1 MAIYNVDKSG
11 SSPTISQT
19 AGRYGGIMKLTGN
32 NLNTLVAALADMTD
46 NQKSRCDIVINNT
59 YVVTQFDST
68 TYINSSI
75 QANGSVISYI
85 LDTSVPVFKSRV
97 GSTDTTITVTGWKVL
112 YADDSISGGNTYP
125 ADRVSVEG
133 DLDVATMISANPLSH
148 NCIYTGRNLG
158 TISSASDWAAFRAK
172 YGIADKSY
180 KGLYLGDYVKVNDG
194 TYNADWMV
202 AGFNTETNK
211 GSTNICPECVS
222 MIPRVGDG
230 CGTSYMNSTNV
241 TTGGYVGSYMHAT
254 KLPAIATKLT
264 TIFGSNLLTRDILAS
279 NTVTNGYASNWA
291 WTACKCSLLTSVQV
305 YGSLSFE
312 NTGGTY
318 FAGYNIGEGC
328 EKLPVFNFIN
338 PVQFS
343 RSIFWLRGVSGA
355 SNFCLVGGGGVANFN
370 SASAACGVR
379 PLICLS

>member
-1 MAIYNVDKSG
+1 MSTTNILD
-11 SSPTISQT
+11 
-19 AGRYGGIMKLTGN
+19 LN
-32 NLNTLVAALADMTD
+32 NRIDELADG
-46 NQKSRCDIVINNT
+46 V
-59 YVVTQFDST
+59 
-68 TYINSSI
+68 
-75 QANGSVISYI
+75 
-85 LDTSVPVFKSRV
+85 TSVESEINKYNSLI
-97 GSTDTTITVTGWKVL
+97 D
-112 YADDSISGGNTYP
+112 
-125 ADRVSVEG
+125 
-133 DLDVATMISANPLSH
+133 NPLAH
-148 NCIYTGRNLG
+148 NGIYTGRNLG
-158 TISSASDWAAFRAK
+158 TISSASDWAAFRTE

-211 GSTNICPECVS
+211 GNTNICPECVS

-254 KLPAIATKLT
+254 KLPDVATKLT
-264 TIFGSNLLTRDILAS
+264 TIFGTNLLTRDILAS
-279 NTVTNGYASNWA
+279 NTVTNGYASNCA
-291 WTACKCSLLTSVQV
+291 WTTCKCSLLTSVQV

-318 FAGYNIGEGC
+318 FAGYNIGEGY
-328 EKLPVFNFIN
+328 EKLPVFNFIH

-343 RSIFWLRGVSGA
+343 RSDFWLRGVNSA
-355 SNFCLVGGGGVANFN
+355 TNFCIVSGGGSANYA
-370 SASAACGVR
+370 SASYAFGVR

>member
-11 SSPTISQT
+11 SSPTITQT
-19 AGRYGGIMKLTGN
+19 AGKYGGVMKITGN
-32 NLNTLVAALADMTD
+32 NLNTLIAALADMTD
-46 NQKSRCDIVINNT
+46 NQKSRADIVINNT

-68 TYINSSI
+68 TYINSCI
-75 QANGSVISYI
+75 KANGSVISYI

-97 GSTDTTITVTGWKVL
+97 GSTDTTITVKSWKVL
-112 YADDSISGGNTYP
+112 YADDSISGGNSYP
-125 ADRVSVEG
+125 ADRIAVEG
-133 DLDVATMISANPLSH
+133 DVNLAAMISANPLSH
-148 NCIYTGRNLG
+148 NGIYTGRNLG

-211 GSTNICPECVS
+211 GNTNIPGNCVS
-222 MIPRVGDG
+222 MIPRLGNG

-241 TTGGYVGSYMHAT
+241 TTGGYKDSYMHTT
-254 KLPAIATKLT
+254 KLPDVATKLT
-264 TIFGSNLLTRDILAS
+264 TIFGSNLVTRDIRVS
-279 NTVTNGYASNWA
+279 NTVTDGHVSDWE
-291 WTACKCSLLTSVQV
+291 WVECKCSLLTSVQV

-312 NTGGTY
+312 NTGGAHC
-318 FAGYNIGEGC
+318 AGYNIGEGY
-328 EKLPVFNFIN
+328 EKLPVFNFIH

-343 RSIFWLRGVSGA
+343 RSGFWFRGVNSA
-355 SNFCLVGGGGVANFN
+355 TYFCIVNDGGVATYTH
-370 SASAACGVR
+370 ASNAYGVR